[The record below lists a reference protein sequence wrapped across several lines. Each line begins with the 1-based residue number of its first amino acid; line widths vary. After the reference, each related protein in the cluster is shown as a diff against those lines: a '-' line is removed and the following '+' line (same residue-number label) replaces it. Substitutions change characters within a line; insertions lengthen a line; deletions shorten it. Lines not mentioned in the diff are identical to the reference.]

1 MVFLL
6 IGPPGAGKGTQGR
19 ILSEKMHL
27 PYLSSGD
34 FLRELVV
41 KNVPISRQ
49 VKLYMDKGE
58 LIPDSLMKEL
68 FLPEIKKFIVTH
80 GVVVLDGY
88 PRTLEQAK
96 ELESLLLSL
105 SLSDRNIYVIE
116 LTVQKNEL
124 FKRLNERVFCPSCMR
139 VFQNYDNFCSF
150 CNTRLAK
157 RSDDTMRVI
166 EERLREYELK
176 TRSLHEYFSNRGLLL
191 TIPGEG
197 SIQDIAS
204 IIEQAIKEK
213 KLDID

>member
-68 FLPEIKKFIVTH
+68 FLPEIKKLIVTQ
-80 GVVVLDGY
+80 GGVVLDGY

-105 SLSDRNIYVIE
+105 SLSNRNIYVIE
-116 LTVQKNEL
+116 LTLQKNEL
-124 FKRLNERVFCPSCMR
+124 CKRLKERVFCPSCMR
-139 VFQNYDNFCSF
+139 VFQNHDNFCSF
-150 CNTRLAK
+150 CSTRLAK
-157 RSDDTMRVI
+157 RSDDTMQVI
-166 EERLREYELK
+166 EGRLRKYELK

-213 KLDID
+213 KLDIN